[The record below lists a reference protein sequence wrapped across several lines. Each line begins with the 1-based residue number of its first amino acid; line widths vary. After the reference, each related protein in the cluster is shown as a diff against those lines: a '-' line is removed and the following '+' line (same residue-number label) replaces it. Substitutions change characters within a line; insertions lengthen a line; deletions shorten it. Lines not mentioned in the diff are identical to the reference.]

1 MQNLVDK
8 NGRTIWFLGSPGK
21 LKPQNAKS
29 RGSKMTKRAKVA
41 KDTESKNDVKLKL
54 SENMIKHDIKS
65 ELTEISN
72 HSSRKNQRKEVTDR
86 NDEHLKSNNNK
97 RVSSRKRN
105 EK

>member
-54 SENMIKHDIKS
+54 SENMVKHEIKS
-65 ELTEISN
+65 ELTEMSN

>member
-54 SENMIKHDIKS
+54 SENMVKQEIKS

-72 HSSRKNQRKEVTDR
+72 HSSRKNQTKEVTNR
-86 NDEHLKSNNNK
+86 NDEHLKCNNSK
-97 RVSSRKRN
+97 RVSTRKRN
-105 EK
+105 KK